1 MNDDETAVQLELGEA
16 ASSTWKSMTLS
27 VFADPDQYRV
37 VSEMQGGQNPYT
49 IIFNLAELVNSRSVL
64 YKKGQDQ
71 NKNLVTQLC
80 FLCKLLAFRLC
91 FWKDDGD
98 LFNPRQN
105 YYMMVDGATSLK
117 PQHSYKFYWIRD
129 Q

>member
-1 MNDDETAVQLELGEA
+1 MFLQMNDDETAVQLELGEA

-64 YKKGQDQ
+64 
-71 NKNLVTQLC
+71 
-80 FLCKLLAFRLC
+80 
-91 FWKDDGD
+91 
-98 LFNPRQN
+98 
-105 YYMMVDGATSLK
+105 
-117 PQHSYKFYWIRD
+117 
-129 Q
+129 